1 MEKHSEIKH
10 LVTEAESLAK
20 EIDDALIVYASPDA
34 RQEWAALR
42 ARWPRVVSE
51 HHTPALGAADEELS
65 VILGKVRRFRAILGR
80 SASQYSAPARP

>member
-1 MEKHSEIKH
+1 MEKPSETEY

-42 ARWPRVVSE
+42 ARWPRVVSD
-51 HHTPALGAADEELS
+51 HHTPAEEELS
-65 VILGKVRRFRAILGR
+65 VIVGKVRRFRAILGR
-80 SASQYSAPARP
+80 SASQSSAPARP

>member
-1 MEKHSEIKH
+1 MEKASETEH

-42 ARWPRVVSE
+42 ARWPKVVSE
-51 HHTPALGAADEELS
+51 HHTPAIAAEDEDLS
-65 VILGKVRRFRAILGR
+65 VIVGKVRRFRAILGR
-80 SASQYSAPARP
+80 SASQSAAPVRS